1 MGGDICTVNRQIA
14 AIRVIKNRD
23 GAAWPQYARRIA
35 DVPLG
40 NFGRD
45 RDNAALNQLEAFIH
59 QVQAL
64 KRTGR
69 LDPATADALIAA
81 AQTII
86 GSI

>member
-1 MGGDICTVNRQIA
+1 
-14 AIRVIKNRD
+14 
-23 GAAWPQYARRIA
+23 
-35 DVPLG
+35 
-40 NFGRD
+40 
-45 RDNAALNQLEAFIH
+45 
-59 QVQAL
+59 VQAL